1 MKGKILIVDDEKG
14 IVETLSEIL
23 QDEGYQTFQSEN
35 AENALMM
42 LEKEDIELVFLD
54 VWLPGMSGIE
64 AIKQIKDRHNDI
76 QIIMISGHGN
86 VEVAV
91 QAVKLGAFDFL
102 EKPLSME
109 RVILTTERALQ
120 FKSLERENI
129 KLRNSLSKQYELI
142 GSSKVMNTIKQQIEL
157 IARGDSRVLII
168 GESGTGKELVA
179 RAIHSLSERS
189 NATFVEVNCAAIPQE
204 LIESELFGHEKG
216 AFTGAIDK
224 KTGKFELADGGTL
237 FLDEIGDMSLLTQ
250 AKLLRVIETQR
261 FQRVGGTKDIKVNV
275 RIISATNK
283 NLVEEI
289 KKGNFRE
296 DLYYRLNVVPINV
309 PPLRERKE
317 DIPELI
323 NHFISEYVKEKGWKG
338 KVLSERA
345 IKALKNYDWP
355 GNVRELKNAV
365 ERLMIMSFEDFIDI
379 DDIERTGII
388 VKTILDESYFRYNS
402 LKEARDA
409 FEKDFILKK
418 LKDNNWNMTKTAEL
432 IGIER
437 SNLYKKIKSLGIPL
451 PKELSEN

>member
-35 AENALMM
+35 AENALIM

>member
-1 MKGKILIVDDEKG
+1 MKEKILIVDDEKG
-14 IVETLSEIL
+14 ILETLSEIL
-23 QDEGYQTFQSEN
+23 QDEGYETFLSED
-35 AENALMM
+35 AEHGLDI
-42 LEKEDIELVFLD
+42 LEKESIDLVFLD
-54 VWLPGMSGIE
+54 VWLPGISGID
-64 AIKQIKDRHNDI
+64 AIKYIKEKHGDI
-76 QIIMISGHGN
+76 PVIMISGHGK

-120 FKSLERENI
+120 FKRLERENV
-129 KLRNSLSKQYELI
+129 KLKSSLTKKYELI
-142 GSSKVMNTIKQQIEL
+142 GSSKPMNDLKKQIEL
-157 IARGDSRVLII
+157 IARGDSRILIL

-179 RAIHSLSERS
+179 RAIHSLSDRS
-189 NATFVEVNCAAIPQE
+189 HAPFVEVNCAAIPQE

-216 AFTGAIDK
+216 AFTGAIDRK
-224 KTGKFELADGGTL
+224 IGKFELADGGTL

-250 AKLLRVIETQR
+250 AKLLRVIETQK

-283 NLVEEI
+283 DLAEEI

-296 DLYYRLNVVPINV
+296 DLYYRLNVVPIYL
-309 PPLRERKE
+309 PPLRDRKE

-323 NHFISEYVKEKGWKG
+323 SYFISEYVREKGWKG
-338 KVLSERA
+338 KTLTERA
-345 IKALKNYDWP
+345 IKMLQSYDWP
-355 GNVRELKNAV
+355 GNVRELKNAL
-365 ERLMIMSFEDFIDI
+365 ERLMIMTVSDLIDVQH
-379 DDIERTGII
+379 IEATGII
-388 VKTILDESYFRYNS
+388 RKSINEESYFQYTS
-402 LKEARDA
+402 LREARDA
-409 FEKDFILKK
+409 FERDFILKK
-418 LKDNNWNMTKTAEL
+418 LKENNWNMTKTADL